1 MTTLAAGVTWVD
13 LQFMGRPHAILT
25 GVLSGPAGVALV
37 DPGPTTCLETLER
50 ELGRQGVALADVTH
64 VLLTHIH
71 LDHAAATGVI
81 LRRQPRARVCVHER
95 GAPHVID
102 PAKLVES
109 ATRLYGADM
118 DRLWG
123 EIAPVPADCVDV
135 LTGGEVL
142 EAGGRTLHVAYT
154 PGHASHHVS
163 YYDPASRV
171 AFVGDTGGVRIEGG
185 YVLPPTTPPDVD
197 LALWAESVRTIE
209 AWMPDTLFL
218 THGGPAGPVRP
229 HLQALL
235 ENLERLAG
243 LARLA
248 LTQQADEAAA
258 RVWFLREVGL
268 ELRRHMPEA
277 MAATYEAASPIDL
290 LWLGLLRYWRKRL

>member
-1 MTTLAAGVTWVD
+1 
-13 LQFMGRPHAILT
+13 
-25 GVLSGPAGVALV
+25 
-37 DPGPTTCLETLER
+37 
-50 ELGRQGVALADVTH
+50 
-64 VLLTHIH
+64 
-71 LDHAAATGVI
+71 
-81 LRRQPRARVCVHER
+81 
-95 GAPHVID
+95 
-102 PAKLVES
+102 
-109 ATRLYGADM
+109 M